1 LILGWRRRAT
11 VAVATVA
18 LLAVVG
24 CGSTV
29 SPTPGSSAT
38 APATSAT
45 ASGAGP
51 APTCG
56 PIPPVAPPSGLDQAG
71 WWRDRTFYEV
81 FVRSFADGD
90 GDGIGD
96 LKGLIGKLDYFNDN
110 NVASQT
116 DLGIT
121 ALWLMPT
128 FPSPSYHGYDVTDY
142 RAVNPDYGSLDDLRE
157 LVKEAHRR
165 GIAVILDLPLNHT
178 SDEHPWFVG
187 SKTGTGPY
195 ADWYRWSDAPQGNG
209 WQPDGSRFYYAAF
222 GADLPDLNLTNP
234 DVTAEVTADVEFWL
248 GTAGVDGFR
257 LDAAKYLVEDG
268 PTTENTPETHAWWR
282 TFRSAVDAQVPRT
295 LLLGEV
301 WDLPKV
307 SASYVP
313 ADLDLTF
320 DFALDTGYVGAAQSG
335 DAATLMRLM
344 TNVTKLYPAT
354 SGFGAFLSNHDMN
367 RVATQLDSDPGQ
379 LGVAADLLL
388 TGPGVPFVY
397 YGEEIGLTGAKPD
410 ERIRTPMR
418 WDASSPAA
426 GFSSGAPWESMSD
439 DPPSLN
445 VADESASNS
454 SLLSR
459 YRNLIHLRQLH
470 PALSSGTWAP
480 VASDSSSVV
489 AALRVAPTETALVL
503 TNVSTEPVSPTLSL
517 ESSPLC
523 GRPAVFGAYGQTV
536 TIGPE
541 LTAAGGFHDYRPV
554 ATLQPQST
562 VVILLG
568 P

>member
-1 LILGWRRRAT
+1 
-11 VAVATVA
+11 
-18 LLAVVG
+18 
-24 CGSTV
+24 
-29 SPTPGSSAT
+29 
-38 APATSAT
+38 
-45 ASGAGP
+45 
-51 APTCG
+51 
-56 PIPPVAPPSGLDQAG
+56 
-71 WWRDRTFYEV
+71 
-81 FVRSFADGD
+81 
-90 GDGIGD
+90 
-96 LKGLIGKLDYFNDN
+96 
-110 NVASQT
+110 
-116 DLGIT
+116 
-121 ALWLMPT
+121 
-128 FPSPSYHGYDVTDY
+128 
-142 RAVNPDYGSLDDLRE
+142 
-157 LVKEAHRR
+157 
-165 GIAVILDLPLNHT
+165 
-178 SDEHPWFVG
+178 
-187 SKTGTGPY
+187 
-195 ADWYRWSDAPQGNG
+195 
-209 WQPDGSRFYYAAF
+209 
-222 GADLPDLNLTNP
+222 
-234 DVTAEVTADVEFWL
+234 
-248 GTAGVDGFR
+248 
-257 LDAAKYLVEDG
+257 
-268 PTTENTPETHAWWR
+268 
-282 TFRSAVDAQVPRT
+282 
-295 LLLGEV
+295 
-301 WDLPKV
+301 
-307 SASYVP
+307 
-313 ADLDLTF
+313 
-320 DFALDTGYVGAAQSG
+320 
-335 DAATLMRLM
+335 
-344 TNVTKLYPAT
+344 
-354 SGFGAFLSNHDMN
+354 
-367 RVATQLDSDPGQ
+367 
-379 LGVAADLLL
+379 
-388 TGPGVPFVY
+388 VY